1 MKCSLFLADTMKA
14 CPSDTAGS
22 AFSSS
27 LSLSFCLIKRFHP
40 ISRIVRPEVVNSV
53 PLHRAVSF
61 TASYLSYGAV
71 AHISFVAIRV
81 RIFLSPAGREA
92 VSVEAILLV
101 GIMA

>member
-1 MKCSLFLADTMKA
+1 MKCSLLLADTMKA
-14 CPSDTAGS
+14 CPSDTVGR
-22 AFSSS
+22 AFSSG
-27 LSLSFCLIKRFHP
+27 LSLSVCLIKRFQP
-40 ISRIVRPEVVNSV
+40 ISRTVRPEAINSV

-61 TASYLSYGAV
+61 TASYLCAGAV
-71 AHISFVAIRV
+71 AQISLVAIRV